1 MFCILLRAPL
11 SFLVHFCAAAAPLIA
26 SSRGCIL
33 HSTPGAG
40 SRKTVEALRSFSA
53 GSFQC
58 FAFARLGCALNLGLH
73 RPSDVSLLDQAAAHM
88 CHAFCNPDTS

>member
-11 SFLVHFCAAAAPLIA
+11 SFLIHFCAAAAPLIA

-40 SRKTVEALRSFSA
+40 SRKTVEVLRSFSA

-58 FAFARLGCALNLGLH
+58 FAFARLGLCSQPGLA
-73 RPSDVSLLDQAAAHM
+73 S
-88 CHAFCNPDTS
+88 AF